1 MIVSELDQHLYVRLI
16 ADTAFFEYAK
26 ALSPAALDLEIR
38 SLVSLDHLS
47 MFVHA
52 LTSRLESHKDFEAV
66 QALMSV
72 FLTVHSDVLIANEEL
87 INGLRNLRTQ
97 QKKET
102 ARLREMVGYALG
114 TLGFLRSS
122 A

>member
-1 MIVSELDQHLYVRLI
+1 
-16 ADTAFFEYAK
+16 
-26 ALSPAALDLEIR
+26 
-38 SLVSLDHLS
+38 
-47 MFVHA
+47 
-52 LTSRLESHKDFEAV
+52 
-66 QALMSV
+66 
-72 FLTVHSDVLIANEEL
+72 VLIANEEL
-87 INGLRNLRTQ
+87 INGLRNLRAQ